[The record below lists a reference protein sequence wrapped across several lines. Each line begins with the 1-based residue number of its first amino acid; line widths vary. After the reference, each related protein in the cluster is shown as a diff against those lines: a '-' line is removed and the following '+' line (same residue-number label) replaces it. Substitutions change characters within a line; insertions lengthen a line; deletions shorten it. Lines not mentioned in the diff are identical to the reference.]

1 MESRKHIAKETILI
15 LGPQGVGNECMAN
28 MLDAHPE
35 LHVPGRA
42 KGQSE
47 TGKFQFYYI
56 KELGGVKLRWQPP
69 KPNRNENIRQVQHE
83 VAVASQQIVHRTSD
97 PPLIISSHQFWPYTA
112 DIFTDLK
119 IIVILPRYSSSNKK
133 HLLANYMAKNYE
145 TEQDKTDK
153 KGLRGEREIGR
164 GGVNPFMNG
173 IKKFYGDALPFLHCY
188 DTCIVMFED
197 IFIGRHFY
205 EYRAITKFLNLKERP
220 EIYFKYHKMFKNYGE

>member
-42 KGQSE
+42 EGQSE
-47 TGKFQFYYI
+47 TGKFHFGYRN
-56 KELGGVKLRWQPP
+56 ELGGVKLRWQPP
-69 KPNRNENIRQVQHE
+69 KYNAGEHVRQVQHE
-83 VAVASQQIVHRTSD
+83 VAVASQQIVHRTLE
-97 PPLIISSHQFWPYTA
+97 PPLIIGSHQFWTYTA

-145 TEQDKTDK
+145 RDKSGPDA
-153 KGLRGEREIGR
+153 
-164 GGVNPFMNG
+164 FMNG
-173 IKKFYGDALPFLHCY
+173 LTRYYEALPALQKHNVCY
-188 DTCIVMFED
+188 IMFED
-197 IFIGRHFY
+197 FFIYKWHH
-205 EYRAITKFLNLKERP
+205 EYLHVAEFLNLKPHCEA
-220 EIYFKYHKMFKNYGE
+220 YFDIIKRIKNYG

>member
-42 KGQSE
+42 EGQSE
-47 TGKFQFYYI
+47 TGKFHFGYGY
-56 KELGGVKLRWQPP
+56 ELGKVKLRWQPP
-69 KPNRNENIRQVQHE
+69 KYNAGEHVRQVQHE

-97 PPLIISSHQFWPYTA
+97 PPLIIGSHQFWTYTA

-119 IIVILPRYSSSNKK
+119 IIVILPRYSSTNEK
-133 HLLANYMAKNYE
+133 HLLENYMAKNYE
-145 TEQDKTDK
+145 KDKNFHNNA
-153 KGLRGEREIGR
+153 GA
-164 GGVNPFMNG
+164 NPFMSG
-173 IKKFYGDALPFLHCY
+173 IRKFYEDALPFLHCY

-197 IFIGRHFY
+197 IFMGRHYY
-205 EYRAITKFLNLKERP
+205 EYRAITKFLNLEERP

>member
-42 KGQSE
+42 EGQSE
-47 TGKFQFYYI
+47 TGKFHFGYR

-69 KPNRNENIRQVQHE
+69 KYNAGEHVRQVQHE
-83 VAVASQQIVHRTSD
+83 VAVASQQIVHRTLE
-97 PPLIISSHQFWPYTA
+97 PPLIIGSHQFWTYTA

-145 TEQDKTDK
+145 KDKNFHNNA
-153 KGLRGEREIGR
+153 GA
-164 GGVNPFMNG
+164 NPFISG
-173 IKKFYGDALPFLHCY
+173 IRKFYEDALPFLHCY

-197 IFIGRHFY
+197 IFMGRHYY
-205 EYRAITKFLNLKERP
+205 EYRAITKFLNLEERP